1 MRTPCRAESDA
12 VLVGAGTVR
21 ADDPSL
27 TVRDAPAPRGDPE
40 RIVLGDAPPDAK
52 VRPCLE
58 HRGEL
63 GDLLDQLGAKGHLQ
77 LLVEGGATVAHDFH
91 AQGLVDRYVLYLAPA
106 LFGGDDARGLF
117 AGAGAPTIDDV
128 WRGRILSVTRLGDD
142 LRIDLDKGE
151 PLMFTGIV
159 EELGTVVSREGP
171 RLRIAAKTVLDDVE
185 LGASIAVNGTCL
197 TVVDWSADEGWW
209 EADVVDESY
218 ARTSLGALEPGHP
231 VNLERPVRL
240 SDRLGGH
247 LVQGHVDGV
256 GEIVTAAPDLRVRC
270 DRELLRY
277 VVEKGSITV
286 DGISLT
292 IAAVHDDGFG
302 VAVIP
307 HTMEVTTLGHK
318 GPGDPVNLEV
328 DVTAKYVERLLAW
341 KDA

>member
-1 MRTPCRAESDA
+1 
-12 VLVGAGTVR
+12 
-21 ADDPSL
+21 
-27 TVRDAPAPRGDPE
+27 
-40 RIVLGDAPPDAK
+40 
-52 VRPCLE
+52 
-58 HRGEL
+58 
-63 GDLLDQLGAKGHLQ
+63 
-77 LLVEGGATVAHDFH
+77 
-91 AQGLVDRYVLYLAPA
+91 
-106 LFGGDDARGLF
+106 
-117 AGAGAPTIDDV
+117 
-128 WRGRILSVTRLGDD
+128 
-142 LRIDLDKGE
+142 
-151 PLMFTGIV
+151 MFTGIV

-197 TVVDWSADEGWW
+197 TVVDWSVDEGWW

-256 GEIVTAAPDLRVRC
+256 GEIVTGAPDLRVRC
-270 DRELLRY
+270 DRDLLRY

-318 GPGDPVNLEV
+318 GAGDPVNLEV